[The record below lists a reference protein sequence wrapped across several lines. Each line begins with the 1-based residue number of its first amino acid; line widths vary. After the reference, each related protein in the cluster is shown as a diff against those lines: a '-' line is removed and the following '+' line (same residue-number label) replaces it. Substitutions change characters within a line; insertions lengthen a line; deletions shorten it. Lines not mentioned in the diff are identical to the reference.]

1 MALTLHGIT
10 FIAMNRCAVEKLNMF
25 TKLSTHIRIYL
36 LILRRYLNRYFA
48 FLLLKNVPW
57 SIKWTLG
64 TYLVISIDKWTQS
77 VIPKKERL
85 YILLI
90 FTRNQF
96 FCQFH
101 SLCIMIL
108 ARVIDYYCYF
118 HVIYVLIQ
126 DLFLTS
132 SHYIMTNGIFLN
144 IEDYISSPQYQ

>member
-36 LILRRYLNRYFA
+36 LILRRCLNGYFA

-64 TYLVISIDKWTQS
+64 TYLAISIDKWTQS

-85 YILLI
+85 YTSHLHPQPVFLSVPQLIYHDSSSRYRLLLLLSRDI
-90 FTRNQF
+90 CLNP
-96 FCQFH
+96 
-101 SLCIMIL
+101 
-108 ARVIDYYCYF
+108 
-118 HVIYVLIQ
+118 
-126 DLFLTS
+126 
-132 SHYIMTNGIFLN
+132 GPFLN
-144 IEDYISSPQYQ
+144 LQPLYHD